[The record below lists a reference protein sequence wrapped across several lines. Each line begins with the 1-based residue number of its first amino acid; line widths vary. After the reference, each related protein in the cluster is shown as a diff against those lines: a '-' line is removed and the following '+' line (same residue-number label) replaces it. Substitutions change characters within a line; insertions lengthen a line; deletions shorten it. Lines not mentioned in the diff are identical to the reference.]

1 MPLDLSLVY
10 ANENEV
16 NAHLSNTYGYGH
28 GQAEWINA
36 DAYDTVVEADLAS
49 FNNTDT
55 VLTFTGLSEANSLEL
70 GQILKLH
77 KANHEE
83 LVIVTD
89 FEYSNAGKTAG
100 TVTVIRSTVAIQG
113 HGGDPHFHI
122 VTSEDRVL
130 ACQIATQLINSYH
143 AQETYSDA
151 LFLADDMKP
160 IAILTALYVNRIYSM
175 SRISEKIKAVSS
187 GSYSDRVLS
196 ISSAADLSLPNNIKQ
211 LIDRLMVQWGYSIGY
226 KRA

>member
-36 DAYDTVVEADLAS
+36 TAYDTNVEADLAS
-49 FNNTDT
+49 FNTTDT
-55 VLTFTGLSEANSLEL
+55 ELTFSGLTDADSLEL
-70 GQILKLH
+70 GQILILH

-89 FEYSNAGKTAG
+89 YEYSNVGKTAG
-100 TVTVIRSTVAIQG
+100 TVTVIRSTIAVQG

-122 VTSEDRVL
+122 ATAEDRVL

-151 LFLADDMKP
+151 LFLADELKP
-160 IAILTALYVNRIYSM
+160 IAIMTALYVNRIYSM
-175 SRISEKIKAVSS
+175 SRISEKIKVISS
-187 GSYSDRVLS
+187 GSYSDSVLS
-196 ISSAADLSLPNNIKQ
+196 ISSAADLTLPTNIKQ

>member
-10 ANENEV
+10 ANENDV

-36 DAYDTVVEADLAS
+36 GVHDTVIEADLES
-49 FNNTDT
+49 FDTDDT
-55 VLTFTGLSEANSLEL
+55 ILTFSSLSDANSLEI
-70 GQILKLH
+70 GQILILH
-77 KANHEE
+77 KTDHEE
-83 LVIVTD
+83 NVIITG
-89 FEYSNAGKTAG
+89 FEYSNDAQTSG
-100 TVTVIRSTVAIQG
+100 TVTVIRGTVAIQG

-122 VTSEDRVL
+122 ATAEDRVL
-130 ACQIATQLINSYH
+130 SCQIATQLINSYH
-143 AQETYSDA
+143 AQETCDDA
-151 LFLADDMKP
+151 LFLADELKP

-175 SRISEKIKAVSS
+175 SRIAEKIKVISS
-187 GSYSDRVLS
+187 GSYSDSVLS
-196 ISSAADLSLPNNIKQ
+196 ISSAADLTLPSNIKQ